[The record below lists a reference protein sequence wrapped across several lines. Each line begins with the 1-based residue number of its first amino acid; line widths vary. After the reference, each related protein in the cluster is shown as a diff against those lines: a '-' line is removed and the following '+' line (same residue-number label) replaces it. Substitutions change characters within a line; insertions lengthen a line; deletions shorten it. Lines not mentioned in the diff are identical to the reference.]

1 MKKKISVVTL
11 ALLVLAVVMVSGC
24 TSSDTASNSTKS
36 TSGQSSG
43 TANALTVENLKIVS
57 QGYGSYDIKA
67 DITPNKDFSYLE
79 MVTIAYDS
87 SGAVIEK
94 SPLVWNI
101 NDAQAGQKYKV
112 TGMMYISGNEKPA
125 KVDVLIFDS
134 VFSSGDEE
142 GYLYKKTVTV

>member
-1 MKKKISVVTL
+1 MKKKISTVTL

-24 TSSDTASNSTKS
+24 TSSDTASNSIKS
-36 TSGQSSG
+36 TSGQSSSA
-43 TANALTVENLKIVS
+43 ANSLTVENLKIVS

-67 DITPNKDFSYLE
+67 DITPNKDYSYLE
-79 MVTIAYDS
+79 MVAIAYDS

-94 SPLVWNI
+94 NPIVWNI

-134 VFSSGDEE
+134 VFSSGNEE
-142 GYLYKKTVTV
+142 GYIFKKTVNV